1 MIVLLNLCLEVIEV
15 HKRPVYNL
23 AILYLG
29 LCCLGICL
37 ENTVENSSVALASI
51 DTHNV
56 EDTISLN
63 IVVNE
68 IGEDEREAELEEI
81 KQSIA
86 DSLDI
91 DIEYVNNI
99 LELSS
104 NEIKY
109 KDVTKDLYNTETTEK
124 SINIFGANTVYQ
136 VNPNAVCNN
145 SSITRATSYYLPDTL
160 YSIVYDLKSLM
171 TQRNFRDRGNASVYI
186 DALYSSIR
194 ERLYFYEAVGVY
206 TGESDADMDN
216 LYLACEKI
224 VNNKEANEDITF
236 INESGQLEFKE
247 EYKKIFEEYGI
258 DNSNVLR
265 HLAILMNK
273 DKYLIEANNID
284 DLREYYLVPYRIN
297 YTSRENMMVA
307 AMSLTGKV
315 RYIWGGGHGGASYIK
330 GINPLWKQFNAL
342 YPTEPDNI
350 GFSTCIKPSGSW
362 CPVHGELTDEFH
374 GETLYNLDD
383 YINLRNNIYDNV
395 DMTSEKY
402 RKLMEVVDF
411 TDGVNEHVMDGL
423 DCSGYASWIFN
434 QITDK
439 YQVTSTAANFID
451 LKAINEIP
459 LGSEML
465 PGDVFAW
472 REHIVVIVGKLSKN
486 SKVYIT
492 SEQTPNVLKFGA
504 IYYSGARQSDID
516 YAMQIASEANELI
529 GGINSELEPPH
540 CYNIDSVKLYKP
552 TEDEETDTAE
562 SEDTTVEQE
571 VIDET
576 VENKTSDET
585 LEAIAEDEV
594 SEYKE
599 FAFIGRF
606 KDSFADENIIL
617 ADYDKKIKDMYA
629 VDIIQH
635 TLSKLPISY
644 ITGYEKYNGVIFN
657 KDLVASDLGVGIVK

>member
-1 MIVLLNLCLEVIEV
+1 M
-15 HKRPVYNL
+15 HKRPIYKL
-23 AILYLG
+23 AVLYLC
-29 LCCLGICL
+29 LCCLGIFL

-68 IGEDEREAELEEI
+68 IGEDEREAELEEL
-81 KQSIA
+81 KQSVA

-136 VNPNAVCNN
+136 VNPTAECNN
-145 SSITRATSYYLPDTL
+145 SSITRAASCYLPDTL
-160 YSIVYDLKSLM
+160 YSIVYDIKSIM
-171 TQRNFRDRGNASVYI
+171 NQRSFRDRGNASVYI
-186 DALYSSIR
+186 DALYSNIR

-206 TGESDADMDN
+206 TGESDTDMDN
-216 LYLACEKI
+216 LYLVYEKI
-224 VNNKEANEDITF
+224 VNSKGANEDITF
-236 INESGQLEFKE
+236 VNESGQLEFKA
-247 EYKKIFEEYGI
+247 EYKKIFKDYGI

-265 HLAILMNK
+265 HLAILMSK
-273 DKYLIEANNID
+273 DTDLIKANNID

-330 GINPLWKQFNAL
+330 GINPLWEQFNAL
-342 YPTEPDNI
+342 YPTEQDSE
-350 GFSTCIKPSGSW
+350 GFGTCIKPSGSW
-362 CPVHGELTDEFH
+362 CPMHGELTDEFH
-374 GETLYNLDD
+374 GETLYSLDD

-395 DMTSEKY
+395 DMNSEKY

-423 DCSGYASWIFN
+423 DCSGYASWVFN

-472 REHIVVIVGKLSKN
+472 KEHIVVIVGKLSKN

-492 SEQTPNVLKFGA
+492 SEQTPNVLKFGVL
-504 IYYSGARQSDID
+504 YYSGAKQSDIA
-516 YAMQIASEANELI
+516 YAMQVASEANELI

-540 CYNIDSVKLYKP
+540 CYNIDSVKLYKA
-552 TEDEETDTAE
+552 TEDEESDDTE
-562 SEDTTVEQE
+562 LETETVEQE
-571 VIDET
+571 VINEA
-576 VENKTSDET
+576 VEAETSDEI
-585 LEAIAEDEV
+585 IATVTEGEE

-606 KDSFADENIIL
+606 KDSFEDENVIL

-657 KDLVASDLGVGIVK
+657 KDLVASDLGIGIVK